1 MELNVLYEDNHLL
14 MVEKPINI
22 PVQED
27 SSGDKDF
34 LTMCKEYIK
43 VNENKPGNVYLA
55 MVHRLD
61 RPVGG
66 AMVFAKT
73 SKASSRLS
81 DQVRQKKFDREYLA
95 VTVSQP
101 VHPETTLTDY
111 LYKDRKENKSYVV
124 DKGVRDSKFAKLM
137 YKQLA
142 TEEGYTLLSVKLDT
156 GRSHQIRV
164 QLAHNGTPIYGD
176 QKYNEEESVPGQQI
190 ALWSHKLTVEHPTKK
205 EPITVTSRP
214 PQAEDPWLMFDLDK
228 YLD

>member
-1 MELNVLYEDNHLL
+1 MDLNILYEDNHLL
-14 MVEKPINI
+14 MVEKPVNI

-27 SSGDKDF
+27 ASGDKDF
-34 LTMCKEYIK
+34 LTLCKEYIK

-95 VTVSQP
+95 VTTSQP

-111 LYKDRKENKSYVV
+111 LYKDRKENKSHVV

-164 QLAHNGTPIYGD
+164 QLAHNGTPIFGD
-176 QKYNEEESVPGQQI
+176 QKYNKESVPGQQI

-205 EPITVTSRP
+205 EPVTVISHP
-214 PQAEDPWLMFDLDK
+214 PQAEEPWFMFDLDK
-228 YLD
+228 YLN

>member
-1 MELNVLYEDNHLL
+1 MNLNILYEDNHLL
-14 MVEKPINI
+14 MVEKPVNI

-27 SSGDKDF
+27 ASGDKDF
-34 LTMCKEYIK
+34 LTLCKEYIK
-43 VNENKPGNVYLA
+43 INENKPGNVYLS

-81 DQVRQKKFDREYLA
+81 EQVRQKKFDREYVA
-95 VTVSQP
+95 VTTSQP
-101 VHPETTLTDY
+101 LHPETTLTDY
-111 LYKDRKENKSYVV
+111 LYKDRKENKSRVV
-124 DKGVRDSKFAKLM
+124 DKGIRDSKFAKLM
-137 YKQLA
+137 YRQIA
-142 TEEGYTLLSVKLDT
+142 TEEGYTLLKVKLDT

-176 QKYNEEESVPGQQI
+176 QKYNENESVPGQQI

-228 YLD
+228 YLN